1 LKASGIPQRGTLVQK
16 RLDGLRRVGIQA
28 LVTGESGEEA
38 FV

>member
-1 LKASGIPQRGTLVQK
+1 LVQK